1 MIQQL
6 YRESWLDYMQT
17 ISQQRPAATAQTQ
30 LRDFDDVDK
39 QNQIESGFE
48 KVLGY
53 IFHIIKYNSIL
64 LPPVVTTVQR
74 TQTIHQGSVLS
85 VSKSKGLTMKLKDCF
100 KLINHRNRS
109 ILQFL
114 YLRPLTVIVF
124 LRLILIIS
132 KYFLLRNG

>member
-17 ISQQRPAATAQTQ
+17 ISQQRSAAAQTQ

-48 KVLGY
+48 KVLQY

-64 LPPVVTTVQR
+64 LTSCGDNCSKNTNYR
-74 TQTIHQGSVLS
+74 SSTYIDNHNDKERNMFCLS
-85 VSKSKGLTMKLKDCF
+85 VSKEEK
-100 KLINHRNRS
+100 
-109 ILQFL
+109 
-114 YLRPLTVIVF
+114 
-124 LRLILIIS
+124 
-132 KYFLLRNG
+132 

>member
-85 VSKSKGLTMKLKDCF
+85 VSKSKGLTMKLKDCLN
-100 KLINHRNRS
+100 LINH
-109 ILQFL
+109 
-114 YLRPLTVIVF
+114 
-124 LRLILIIS
+124 
-132 KYFLLRNG
+132 